1 MEEIYF
7 VHRIRRTGGVW
18 DKGIEVKDAGTSREN
33 AEAARQS
40 YHAFLG
46 AYAYGK
52 HAETDY
58 AACYITDT
66 AGSRV
71 LWERWDARPQPEPQP
86 DLPAEAE

>member
-1 MEEIYF
+1 MEETYF

-33 AEAARQS
+33 AEAACQS

-58 AACYITDT
+58 CACYITDT
-66 AGSRV
+66 AAYVLALLINGAGHTSSSTIRV
-71 LWERWDARPQPEPQP
+71 YGR
-86 DLPAEAE
+86 